1 MVSSLAAQ
9 LTAPIT
15 GAGGGISSDFVVAE
29 VLSNATLALPSP
41 AVGYAPEEMVLDSI
55 HGKPYAVRD
64 WLTSYPLLLV
74 SLDPYTHESAW
85 ILETAGRFLDHFT
98 PANVRTAWLCTS
110 DAEGCRQFL
119 GPWADKF
126 LTFADEDRTVVDA
139 LGIERLP
146 SVTAIY
152 SDLSYATASGW
163 DPTAW
168 REITAHLAKVLSW
181 S

>member
-9 LTAPIT
+9 QTLPTT
-15 GAGGGISSDFVVAE
+15 GAGRAISSDFVVAE
-29 VLSNATLALPSP
+29 VLSNPTLALPSP

-98 PANVRTAWLCTS
+98 PANVRTAWL
-110 DAEGCRQFL
+110 
-119 GPWADKF
+119 
-126 LTFADEDRTVVDA
+126 
-139 LGIERLP
+139 
-146 SVTAIY
+146 
-152 SDLSYATASGW
+152 
-163 DPTAW
+163 
-168 REITAHLAKVLSW
+168 
-181 S
+181 